1 MTQFDEVKQAKS
13 LHKQAILSKP
23 NVVGVGVGYKT
34 SGKRVS
40 AELSVVVLV
49 RQKIPLAGLQP
60 GEIVPQ
66 ELQGVRTD
74 IIEVGDLRSLWV
86 RTNRWRPAPG
96 GVSIGHYKVTA
107 GTFGCVVRDKTTG
120 ERLILSNN
128 HVLANGNQAQIGD
141 PILQPAPADGGSTAN
156 DIIARL
162 ERFYPIQ
169 FTLAPASCN
178 IAQSYARFGNF
189 LAQMLGSHHQVQA
202 FQAAPG
208 AINLIDAAVARP
220 IENAAVLDEVL
231 EIGAISGVR
240 SASLGMLVRKSGRT
254 TAFTTGEITVLD
266 ATVTIGYGPDR
277 SATFEQQI
285 VTRAMSSGGDSGSVL
300 VDAASQNAVGLLF
313 GGSEQASIYN
323 PIQAVLD
330 QLNVEFLQPVSAAKS
345 PSTQT
350 VPKIQQVRQAYQDW
364 LMSKANVVGVGVGV
378 RQMQNQSTGEM
389 ALVVMVSRKVPKNQL
404 EAQDIIP
411 SEIDGIPVDIQVVG
425 EISAH

>member
-1 MTQFDEVKQAKS
+1 MAQFDEVKQAKS

-23 NVVGVGVGYKT
+23 NVVGVGVGYKN

-49 RQKIPLAGLQP
+49 RQKVPLAGLRP

-107 GTFGCVVRDKTTG
+107 GTMGCVVRDKTTG

-128 HVLANGNQAQIGD
+128 HVLANGNQAQVGD
-141 PILQPAPADGGSTAN
+141 PILQPAPADGGNTAN
-156 DIIARL
+156 SIIARL

-169 FTLAPASCN
+169 FTLAPASCI
-178 IAQSYARFGNF
+178 IAQSYARFGNY
-189 LAQMLGSHHQVQA
+189 LAQMLGSRHQVQA

-220 IENAAVLDEVL
+220 VENAAILDEVL

-285 VTRAMSSGGDSGSVL
+285 VTRAMSSGGDSGSLL

-313 GGSEQASIYN
+313 GGSEQASIFN

-330 QLNVEFLQPVSAAKS
+330 QLNVEFLQPVSTAKS
-345 PSTQT
+345 PAMQT
-350 VPKIQQVRQAYQDW
+350 LPKIQQVRQAYQDW
-364 LMSKANVVGVGVGV
+364 LMSKANVVGVGVGM
-378 RQMQNQSTGEM
+378 RQKQNQSTGEM

-404 EAQDIIP
+404 DAQDIIP